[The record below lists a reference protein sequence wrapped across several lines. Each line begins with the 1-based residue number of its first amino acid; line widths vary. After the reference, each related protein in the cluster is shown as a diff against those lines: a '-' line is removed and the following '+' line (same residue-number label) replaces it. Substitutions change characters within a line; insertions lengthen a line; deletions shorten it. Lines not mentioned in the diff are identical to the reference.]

1 MNKKIIFLCLI
12 SLLLFSSVSL
22 AAYTSNYAEPSILLR
37 KGTYGTGV
45 KWLQDMLNKNGY
57 SLTVDGAFGNAT
69 YNAVISFQKNKNLSV
84 DGIVGPATRK
94 ALKHGNTTTNS
105 NSLPTFNRGNTSL
118 LSIIK
123 NCKAYYANNNFTYS
137 TANGVRSIP
146 ADKSKS
152 YSGKHYVDCS
162 SFVTW

>member
-22 AAYTSNYAEPSILLR
+22 AAYTSNYAEPSISLR

-69 YNAVISFQKNKNLSV
+69 YNAVISFQKK
-84 DGIVGPATRK
+84 
-94 ALKHGNTTTNS
+94 
-105 NSLPTFNRGNTSL
+105 
-118 LSIIK
+118 
-123 NCKAYYANNNFTYS
+123 
-137 TANGVRSIP
+137 
-146 ADKSKS
+146 
-152 YSGKHYVDCS
+152 
-162 SFVTW
+162 

>member
-57 SLTVDGAFGNAT
+57 
-69 YNAVISFQKNKNLSV
+69 
-84 DGIVGPATRK
+84 
-94 ALKHGNTTTNS
+94 
-105 NSLPTFNRGNTSL
+105 
-118 LSIIK
+118 
-123 NCKAYYANNNFTYS
+123 
-137 TANGVRSIP
+137 
-146 ADKSKS
+146 
-152 YSGKHYVDCS
+152 
-162 SFVTW
+162 